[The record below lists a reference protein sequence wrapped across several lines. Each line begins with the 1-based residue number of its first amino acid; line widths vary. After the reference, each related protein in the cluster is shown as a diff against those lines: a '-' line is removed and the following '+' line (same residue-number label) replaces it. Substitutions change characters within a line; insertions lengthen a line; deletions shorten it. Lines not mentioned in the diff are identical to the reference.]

1 MQSKLVFKTT
11 TDVAGGPTGEN
22 VGIVVTDYIH
32 APLWTQLKSKNVKV
46 AMHVCFKISGGVELL
61 CGKRIGWRNPSQT
74 LNYMENRNIKQSYVS
89 LCSLCLIRESH
100 FEVVNRILKT

>member
-32 APLWTQLKSKNVKV
+32 APLWTQLKSKKCQGSS
-46 AMHVCFKISGGVELL
+46 MHVCFKIS
-61 CGKRIGWRNPSQT
+61 P
-74 LNYMENRNIKQSYVS
+74 
-89 LCSLCLIRESH
+89 
-100 FEVVNRILKT
+100 EV